1 MRAGKDRASLERAL
15 EDDPD
20 CFRALL
26 EMSKLAEREDGDLDA
41 ALDFARRAQ
50 DVAQPHLL
58 DAAKRRIV
66 QLERRLRRRG
76 E

>member
-1 MRAGKDRASLERAL
+1 
-15 EDDPD
+15 
-20 CFRALL
+20 
-26 EMSKLAEREDGDLDA
+26 MSKLVEREDGDLDA

-58 DAAKRRIV
+58 DAARRRIV
-66 QLERRLRRRG
+66 QLERRMRRRG